1 MKKLLS
7 LLKATMS
14 QDMSLFRIKA
24 RNESRAR
31 KIVLPIVL
39 ALVVMFSVGSYV
51 AILAEKLAPS
61 HLTYI
66 VLTIFIMVT
75 SLLTIIEGV
84 YKSQGILFEARDNEL
99 LFSLPITQSKIFF
112 IRIFKLIT
120 FQFLYNSLFMLPAII
135 VYAMYEK
142 TNVSFYLI
150 STVMLVLLPIIPTI
164 LGCIFGYIIKGLS
177 AKFKARNIMQ
187 VLFTSLILLGIFYV
201 SFNMQ
206 GMVANIVQNAN
217 SIQEI
222 ITKIYYPAGLYINL
236 IQNFNILDLIILLA
250 INIIP
255 AIVFVYVASI
265 FYFKINSKLGEKGN
279 GNKKVGVAK
288 TTEKTYRVR
297 TQLSGL
303 IHKEMKRFF
312 SSPVFMVN
320 AGFGMVLMIAV
331 TFALS
336 INFDG
341 MINSMMQGMETE
353 IPIPIGEIKNMMPKV
368 FYGFVVFISCMTS
381 ITSSMI
387 SLEGKSFN
395 ITKSLPVE
403 TEKILLSKVLT
414 SNILSIPIF
423 LICDVIFFIAFKVA
437 IIDIVFILLASIV
450 MPTLTALIGIL
461 MNLKYPKMN
470 ATSDTEVVKQS
481 MSSMLSVFMGMFV
494 AILSIAI
501 MIMGNNYNT
510 NLFVALEL
518 LTFSI
523 ITFMLWRIL
532 KNMEQKDLKKL
543 MYK

>member
-236 IQNFNILDLIILLA
+236 IQNFNILDLVTLLA
-250 INIIP
+250 INIVP
-255 AIVFVYVASI
+255 AFVFVYVASI

-368 FYGFVVFISCMTS
+368 FYGFVIFISCMTS

-532 KNMEQKDLKKL
+532 KKYGAKRFKEINV
-543 MYK
+543 

>member
-368 FYGFVVFISCMTS
+368 FYGFVIFISCMTS
-381 ITSSMI
+381 MTSSMI

-532 KNMEQKDLKKL
+532 KKYGAKRFKEINV
-543 MYK
+543 

>member
-39 ALVVMFSVGSYV
+39 ALLVMFSVGSYV
-51 AILAEKLAPS
+51 AILAEELAPS

-135 VYAMYEK
+135 VYAIYEK

-236 IQNFNILDLIILLA
+236 IQNFNILDLVTLLA
-250 INIIP
+250 INIVP
-255 AIVFVYVASI
+255 AFVFVYVASI

-368 FYGFVVFISCMTS
+368 FYGFVIFISCMTS
-381 ITSSMI
+381 MTSSMI

-501 MIMGNNYNT
+501 MIMRNNYNT

-532 KNMEQKDLKKL
+532 KKYGAKRFKEINV
-543 MYK
+543 

>member
-39 ALVVMFSVGSYV
+39 ALLVMFSVGSYV
-51 AILAEKLAPS
+51 AILAEELAPS

-135 VYAMYEK
+135 VYAIYEK

-236 IQNFNILDLIILLA
+236 IQNFNILDLVTLLA
-250 INIIP
+250 INIVP
-255 AIVFVYVASI
+255 AFVFVYVASI

-341 MINSMMQGMETE
+341 MINSMLQGKEIE
-353 IPIPIGEIKNMMPKV
+353 IPITEIKAIIPKI

-395 ITKSLPVE
+395 ITKSLPVKP
-403 TEKILLSKVLT
+403 EKILLAKVLT
-414 SNILSIPIF
+414 SNIISTPVILV
-423 LICDVIFFIAFKVA
+423 CDVIFFIVFKVA
-437 IIDIVFILLASIV
+437 IMDMIFILLASIL
-450 MPTLTALIGIL
+450 MPIFTALVGIL
-461 MNLKYPKMN
+461 MNLKYPKMD

-481 MSSMLSVFMGMFV
+481 MSSGLSVFIGMFV
-494 AILSIAI
+494 GMLSIVI
-501 MIMGNNYNT
+501 MIIGSKIDL
-510 NLFVALEL
+510 NLFIILEL
-518 LTFSI
+518 VIFSVI
-523 ITFMLWRIL
+523 VFILW
-532 KNMEQKDLKKL
+532 KTLKK
-543 MYK
+543 YGTKRWKEINV

>member
-39 ALVVMFSVGSYV
+39 ALLVMFSVGSYV
-51 AILAEKLAPS
+51 AILAEELAPS
-61 HLTYI
+61 DLTYI

-135 VYAMYEK
+135 VYAIYEK

-236 IQNFNILDLIILLA
+236 IQNFNILDLVTLLA
-250 INIIP
+250 INIVP
-255 AIVFVYVASI
+255 AFVFVYVASI

-368 FYGFVVFISCMTS
+368 FYGFVIFISCMTS
-381 ITSSMI
+381 MTSSMI

-532 KNMEQKDLKKL
+532 KKYGAKRFKEINV
-543 MYK
+543 

>member
-39 ALVVMFSVGSYV
+39 ALLVMFSVGSYV
-51 AILAEKLAPS
+51 AILAEELAPS

-135 VYAMYEK
+135 VYAIYEK

-236 IQNFNILDLIILLA
+236 IQNFNILDLVTLLA
-250 INIIP
+250 INIVP
-255 AIVFVYVASI
+255 AFVFVYVASI

-368 FYGFVVFISCMTS
+368 FYGFVIFISCMTS
-381 ITSSMI
+381 MTSSMI

-494 AILSIAI
+494 AILSIVI

-532 KNMEQKDLKKL
+532 KKYGAKRFKEINV
-543 MYK
+543 

>member
-39 ALVVMFSVGSYV
+39 ALLVMFSVGSYV
-51 AILAEKLAPS
+51 AILAEELAPS

-84 YKSQGILFEARDNEL
+84 YKSQGILFEARNNEL

-135 VYAMYEK
+135 VYAIYEK

-236 IQNFNILDLIILLA
+236 IQNFNILDLVTLLA
-250 INIIP
+250 INIVP
-255 AIVFVYVASI
+255 AFVFVYVASI

-368 FYGFVVFISCMTS
+368 FYGFVIFISCMTS
-381 ITSSMI
+381 MTSSMI

-532 KNMEQKDLKKL
+532 KKYGAKRFKEINV
-543 MYK
+543 

>member
-24 RNESRAR
+24 KNESGAR

-39 ALVVMFSVGSYV
+39 AFVVMFSIGSYA
-51 AILAEKLAPS
+51 AILAEELAPS

-66 VLTIFIMVT
+66 VLTIFVMVT

-84 YKSQGILFEARDNEL
+84 YKSQGILFEARDNDL
-99 LFSLPITQSKIFF
+99 LFSLPITKSKIFF
-112 IRIFKLIT
+112 IRVFKLIT

-142 TNVSFYLI
+142 TDVSFYLI
-150 STVMLVLLPIIPTI
+150 SLLMLVLLPIIPTI
-164 LGCIFGYIIKGLS
+164 VGCILGYIIKGLS
-177 AKFKARNIMQ
+177 SKFKARNIVQ

-217 SIQEI
+217 SIQEV

-236 IQNFNILDLIILLA
+236 IQNFNILDLIILIA

-265 FYFKINSKLGEKGN
+265 FYFKINSKLGERGN
-279 GNKKVGVAK
+279 SNKKVARTK
-288 TTEKTYRVR
+288 STEKTYRVR

-303 IHKEMKRFF
+303 IHKEMKRFLA
-312 SSPVFMVN
+312 SPVFMVN
-320 AGFGMVLMIAV
+320 AGFGMVLMLAV

-341 MINSMMQGMETE
+341 VLNSMMQGMETE
-353 IPIPIGEIKNMMPKV
+353 IPINEIKNMMPKI

-381 ITSSMI
+381 MTSSMI

-395 ITKSLPVE
+395 ITKSLPVA

-414 SNILSIPIF
+414 SNMLSIPII
-423 LICDVIFFIAFKVA
+423 LICDVIFFVAFKVA

-450 MPTLTALIGIL
+450 MPTFTALVGIL

-481 MSSMLSVFMGMFV
+481 MSSMLSVFIGMFV
-494 AILSIAI
+494 AMLLVAI
-501 MIMGNNYNT
+501 MIMGSSFNID
-510 NLFVALEL
+510 LFVALEL
-518 LTFSI
+518 LVFSTI
-523 ITFMLWRIL
+523 VFILWRIL
-532 KNMEQKDLKKL
+532 KKYGVKRFKEINV
-543 MYK
+543 

>member
-39 ALVVMFSVGSYV
+39 ALLVMFSVGSYV
-51 AILAEKLAPS
+51 AILAEELAPS

-135 VYAMYEK
+135 VYAIYEK

-523 ITFMLWRIL
+523 ITVMLWRIL
-532 KNMEQKDLKKL
+532 KKYGAKRFKEINV
-543 MYK
+543 

>member
-39 ALVVMFSVGSYV
+39 ALLVMFSVGSYV
-51 AILAEKLAPS
+51 AILAEELASS

-523 ITFMLWRIL
+523 ITVILWRIL
-532 KNMEQKDLKKL
+532 KKYGAKRFKEINV
-543 MYK
+543 

>member
-39 ALVVMFSVGSYV
+39 ALLVMFSVGSYV
-51 AILAEKLAPS
+51 AILAEELAPS

-135 VYAMYEK
+135 VYAIYEK

-236 IQNFNILDLIILLA
+236 IQNFNILDLVTLLA

-532 KNMEQKDLKKL
+532 KKYGAKRFKEINV
-543 MYK
+543 

>member
-39 ALVVMFSVGSYV
+39 ALLVMFSVGSYV
-51 AILAEKLAPS
+51 AILAEELAPS

-135 VYAMYEK
+135 VYAIYEK

-255 AIVFVYVASI
+255 AIVFLYVASI

-368 FYGFVVFISCMTS
+368 FYGFVIFISCMTS
-381 ITSSMI
+381 MTSSMI

-532 KNMEQKDLKKL
+532 KKYGAKRFKEINV
-543 MYK
+543 

>member
-39 ALVVMFSVGSYV
+39 ALLVMFSVGSYV
-51 AILAEKLAPS
+51 AILAEELAPS

-135 VYAMYEK
+135 VYAIYEK

-236 IQNFNILDLIILLA
+236 IQNFNILDLVTLLA
-250 INIIP
+250 INIVP
-255 AIVFVYVASI
+255 AFVFVYVASI

-288 TTEKTYRVR
+288 TTEKTYRVG

-368 FYGFVVFISCMTS
+368 FYGFVIFISCMTS
-381 ITSSMI
+381 MTSSMI

-532 KNMEQKDLKKL
+532 KKYGAKRFKEINV
-543 MYK
+543 

>member
-51 AILAEKLAPS
+51 AILAEELAPS

-135 VYAMYEK
+135 VYAIYEK

-236 IQNFNILDLIILLA
+236 IQNFNILDLVTLLA
-250 INIIP
+250 INIVP
-255 AIVFVYVASI
+255 AFVFVYVASI

-368 FYGFVVFISCMTS
+368 FYGFVIFISCMTS

-532 KNMEQKDLKKL
+532 KKYGAKRFKEINV
-543 MYK
+543 

>member
-39 ALVVMFSVGSYV
+39 ALLVMFSVGSYV
-51 AILAEKLAPS
+51 AILAEELAPS

-135 VYAMYEK
+135 VYAIYEK

-206 GMVANIVQNAN
+206 SMVANIVQNAN

-236 IQNFNILDLIILLA
+236 IQNFNILDLVTLLA
-250 INIIP
+250 INIVP
-255 AIVFVYVASI
+255 AFVFVYVASI

-368 FYGFVVFISCMTS
+368 FYGFVIFISCMTS
-381 ITSSMI
+381 MTSSMI

-532 KNMEQKDLKKL
+532 KKYGAKRFKEINV
-543 MYK
+543 

>member
-135 VYAMYEK
+135 VYAIYEK

-236 IQNFNILDLIILLA
+236 IQNFNILDLVTLLA

-532 KNMEQKDLKKL
+532 KKYGAKRFKEINV
-543 MYK
+543 

>member
-353 IPIPIGEIKNMMPKV
+353 IPIPIGEIKNMIPKV

-532 KNMEQKDLKKL
+532 KKYGAKRFKEINV
-543 MYK
+543 

>member
-39 ALVVMFSVGSYV
+39 ALLVMFSVGSYV
-51 AILAEKLAPS
+51 AILAEELAPS

-236 IQNFNILDLIILLA
+236 IQNFNILDLVTLLA
-250 INIIP
+250 INIVP
-255 AIVFVYVASI
+255 AFVFVYVASI

-532 KNMEQKDLKKL
+532 KKYGAKRFKDINV
-543 MYK
+543 

>member
-39 ALVVMFSVGSYV
+39 ALLVMFSVGSYV
-51 AILAEKLAPS
+51 AILAEELAPS

-66 VLTIFIMVT
+66 ALTIFIMVT

-135 VYAMYEK
+135 VYAIYEK

-236 IQNFNILDLIILLA
+236 IQNFNILDLVTLLA
-250 INIIP
+250 INIVP
-255 AIVFVYVASI
+255 AFVFVYVASI

-523 ITFMLWRIL
+523 ITFIYFIS
-532 KNMEQKDLKKL
+532 NKKSISTTI
-543 MYK
+543 

>member
-39 ALVVMFSVGSYV
+39 ALLVMFSVGSYV
-51 AILAEKLAPS
+51 AILAEELAPS

-135 VYAMYEK
+135 VYAIYEK

-236 IQNFNILDLIILLA
+236 IQNFNILDLVTLLA
-250 INIIP
+250 INIVP
-255 AIVFVYVASI
+255 AFVFVYVASI

-368 FYGFVVFISCMTS
+368 FYGFVIFISCMTS
-381 ITSSMI
+381 MTSSMI

-523 ITFMLWRIL
+523 ITVMLWRIL
-532 KNMEQKDLKKL
+532 KKYGAKRFKEINV
-543 MYK
+543 